1 MCACARPRAPQ
12 QDSRVKHSQTV
23 PAHVF
28 CNLFPRTLRLSRQRL
43 ILFPHSPSILRVCV
57 YIYTFMCT
65 YIHIYTARC
74 TEQQF
79 ETLYLFLRAVPS
91 DLNLRPPPLPPP
103 SDSLSGRTSTFS
115 PLLRRCLATGSRFTI
130 AKLFT
135 ALHPL
140 PHFRP
145 VAMCRHV
152 SIGLRGPRVCTL
164 THMRR
169 THVERDCKAS
179 LLRVRDS
186 WPIANGQLQYGL
198 HGRLLTRTDRTPNF
212 LEY

>member
-91 DLNLRPPPLPPP
+91 DLNLRAPP
-103 SDSLSGRTSTFS
+103 SPSSLRLPLWPNEHVFSSAAEVPRDWLSIHHRKTFHCTS
-115 PLLRRCLATGSRFTI
+115 P
-130 AKLFT
+130 FT
-135 ALHPL
+135 ALSPGCNVPACVDRFTWASCVYAHAHAQNARGARL
-140 PHFRP
+140 QSQFASCSRLVANRQRP
-145 VAMCRHV
+145 T
-152 SIGLRGPRVCTL
+152 S
-164 THMRR
+164 
-169 THVERDCKAS
+169 
-179 LLRVRDS
+179 VRFARPPPD
-186 WPIANGQLQYGL
+186 A
-198 HGRLLTRTDRTPNF
+198 H
-212 LEY
+212 